1 MADPA
6 APLGHRTSHVVVVL
20 NWHGRADTLLC
31 VESLLADPDAPH
43 VLVVDNGSEDGTVE
57 EVERRWPG
65 VFTVQTGENLG
76 FAGGMNRG
84 ITWARSHGATVITVL
99 NNDTV
104 VPVGTMG
111 VLSAA
116 AASGLCAISPEVRY
130 RDHPDRVW
138 FGGGTLA
145 PPDWFPHHTPDAMLA
160 PSHEGT
166 RTVDVL
172 SGCCV
177 TASAEVWDRVGGFNE
192 RYFLNF
198 EDSEWSVRA
207 ARAGVRLQ
215 VRTDAVILHAVSA
228 SFTGAA
234 ASLGTYYYVRNGLDF
249 NRVAGGDRRSRRRFV
264 TRVARDAA
272 ARRRRERAWRAA
284 ARELRMVAHGWADFS
299 RGRMGPAPARLART
313 TARWASAG
321 AQPL

>member
-1 MADPA
+1 MPDPA
-6 APLGHRTSHVVVVL
+6 EPLDDRSRHVVVVL
-20 NWHGRADTLLC
+20 NWNGRADTLVC
-31 VESLLADPDAPH
+31 VESILADPDAPQ
-43 VLVVDNGSEDGTVE
+43 VLVVDNGSTDGTLD
-57 EVERRWPG
+57 EVTRRWPG
-65 VFTVQTGENLG
+65 LPTVQTGENLG

-84 ITWARSHGATVITVL
+84 IAWARARGAAVITVL

-111 VLSAA
+111 VLRSAA
-116 AASGLCAISPEVRY
+116 REGACAVSPEVRY
-130 RDHPDRVW
+130 RDEPDRVW
-138 FGGGTLA
+138 FAGGTLS
-145 PPDWFPHHTPDAMLA
+145 PPDWFPHHTPAARLA
-160 PSHEGT
+160 QAEGDT

-177 TASAEVWDRVGGFNE
+177 TASTEVWGAVGGFNE

-207 ARAGVRLQ
+207 ARAGVSLR

-249 NRVAGGDRRSRRRFV
+249 NRAAGGDSRARRRFV
-264 TRVARDAA
+264 TRVARDAV
-272 ARRRRERAWRAA
+272 ARRRRERAWRAG
-284 ARELRMVAHGWADFS
+284 ARELRMIAHGWADYS

-321 AQPL
+321 AGSP